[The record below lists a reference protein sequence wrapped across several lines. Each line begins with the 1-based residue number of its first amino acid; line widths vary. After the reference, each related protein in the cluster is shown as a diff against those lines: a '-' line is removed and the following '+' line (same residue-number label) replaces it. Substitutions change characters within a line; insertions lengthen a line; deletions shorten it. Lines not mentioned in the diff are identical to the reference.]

1 MITTI
6 YNDQANNFSL
16 ILLWQTDISDSE
28 KISHKSGRNQLNLLV
43 SLPSIRND

>member
-28 KISHKSGRNQLNLLV
+28 NIRKYFTQIWEKSIKLV
-43 SLPSIRND
+43 GQFTIY